1 MAEARNCEL
10 KKVLI
15 IEPFYTGSHK
25 QLIDLLVSEL
35 DASVSLHTLPGK
47 KWPWRARTSALWFST
62 SIPNA
67 SVDTFTTLFCSS
79 VLNLAELMVVRP
91 DLARIPNKVVYFHEN
106 QLVYPVRKEQNQERD
121 FQFGYNQI
129 ITCLA
134 ADKVVFNSRF
144 NMESFL
150 SSIDSFLHLIPD
162 HRPKNLKEK
171 IAPKCDF
178 LYFPINFQNKQLQ
191 PSMTE
196 RGNEPIHILWPH
208 RWEHDK
214 NPTLFFDTLFKLKE
228 EGHAFRLS
236 VLGEQFSQIPNIF
249 TEAKEKL
256 AQEISEWGYVESK
269 DMYYK
274 VLRDADVVVSTAVHE
289 FFGVAMLEAVHHG
302 CFPLAPKSLVYP
314 EFYPERHLYSTPNQL
329 LKQLRNF
336 CKRPN
341 AVRQTTIEIDTMAY
355 SWSNLRTEYQTLLS

>member
-91 DLARIPNKVVYFHEN
+91 DLARIPNKVV
-106 QLVYPVRKEQNQERD
+106 
-121 FQFGYNQI
+121 
-129 ITCLA
+129 
-134 ADKVVFNSRF
+134 FNSRF

-150 SSIDSFLHLIPD
+150 RSIDSFLHLIPD

-178 LYFPINFQNKQLQ
+178 LFFPINFQNKQLQ

-196 RGNEPIHILWPH
+196 R
-208 RWEHDK
+208 
-214 NPTLFFDTLFKLKE
+214 
-228 EGHAFRLS
+228 
-236 VLGEQFSQIPNIF
+236 
-249 TEAKEKL
+249 
-256 AQEISEWGYVESK
+256 
-269 DMYYK
+269 
-274 VLRDADVVVSTAVHE
+274 
-289 FFGVAMLEAVHHG
+289 
-302 CFPLAPKSLVYP
+302 
-314 EFYPERHLYSTPNQL
+314 
-329 LKQLRNF
+329 
-336 CKRPN
+336 
-341 AVRQTTIEIDTMAY
+341 
-355 SWSNLRTEYQTLLS
+355 